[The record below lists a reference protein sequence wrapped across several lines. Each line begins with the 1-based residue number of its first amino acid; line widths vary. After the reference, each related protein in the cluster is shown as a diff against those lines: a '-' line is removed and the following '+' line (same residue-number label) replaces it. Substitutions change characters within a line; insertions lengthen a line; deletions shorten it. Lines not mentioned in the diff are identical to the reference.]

1 MDNSWQFVVIR
12 VYNLTNLFFT
22 FSFFIFRMRTRILKV
37 VSQTEPVYVPSESN
51 TDGVLPKCEIRL
63 KEPGGTYEEE
73 YICVMYGNL
82 ALLKFYEGDLVIASL
97 RFRVHEKNDVVY
109 QNVKVCDIHK
119 LSC

>member
-1 MDNSWQFVVIR
+1 MK
-12 VYNLTNLFFT
+12 
-22 FSFFIFRMRTRILKV
+22 TRILKV

-63 KEPGGTYEEE
+63 QEPGGIYEEE
-73 YICVMYGNL
+73 YICMMYGNL

-97 RFRVHEKNDVVY
+97 RFRVHEKNDAVF
-109 QNVKVCDIHK
+109 QNVKVCEIQK

>member
-1 MDNSWQFVVIR
+1 MK
-12 VYNLTNLFFT
+12 
-22 FSFFIFRMRTRILKV
+22 TRILKV

-63 KEPGGTYEEE
+63 QEPGGIYEEE

-82 ALLKFYEGDLVIASL
+82 ALLKFYEGDLVVASL
-97 RFRVHEKNDVVY
+97 RFRVHEKNDVVF
-109 QNVKVCDIHK
+109 QNVKVCEIQK